1 MNWGFLA
8 FKSGFLVTQII
19 VIVRWGLSLGT
30 YFILL
35 SFVNVVDVVDYEVD
49 LKFKF

>member
-1 MNWGFLA
+1 MLE
-8 FKSGFLVTQII
+8 L
-19 VIVRWGLSLGT
+19 LGT

-49 LKFKF
+49 LKFKFRFDWTFVALFDL